1 MQRIEANRQNAQR
14 STGPKTAEGKAR
26 VALNARTHGL
36 FARQALLPDEDP
48 QELEDLR
55 ESVRADVNPEG
66 TQEECLVEL
75 MVDAL
80 WRRRRLGR
88 VEAGIYTSQHCRIL
102 ADRARREARMYEKSE
117 STELEELM
125 DPVSIADPA
134 KHEEAQ
140 LAAEEMR
147 ARGNEPTATFGLTFM
162 RGAGAFTTLSRYESA
177 LERSYY
183 RALHELQRLQEARR
197 GGHVPPPLALD
208 VTVSGQDD
216 GGTDRPIRTPVPR
229 WTAEPAP
236 ATGERDG

>member
-1 MQRIEANRQNAQR
+1 LTSMQRIEANRQNAQR

-26 VALNARTHGL
+26 VAQNARTHGL
-36 FARQALLPDEDP
+36 FARQSLLPDEDP

-55 ESVRADVNPEG
+55 ESVRADLNPEG

-88 VEAGIYTSQHCRIL
+88 VEAGIYSFQ
-102 ADRARREARMYEKSE
+102 
-117 STELEELM
+117 
-125 DPVSIADPA
+125 
-134 KHEEAQ
+134 Q
-140 LAAEEMR
+140 
-147 ARGNEPTATFGLTFM
+147 GNEPTATLGLKFM

-197 GGHVPPPLALD
+197 GGHVPTPLALD

-216 GGTDRPIRTPVPR
+216 SGTDRPIRTPVL
-229 WTAEPAP
+229 
-236 ATGERDG
+236 